1 MMGLLR
7 IFKYVR
13 KRIIKL
19 SLENQRLKLQI
30 KLLIEASNNREALMV
45 RRKKG
50 DNLGTFL
57 LVRKNTTFYS
67 IEWIRPR
74 VVTQATQTASEDF
87 LNYATSSRWLA
98 QGYVFAKDKKH
109 VMDFC

>member
-30 KLLIEASNNREALMV
+30 KLLIEANNS
-45 RRKKG
+45 
-50 DNLGTFL
+50 T
-57 LVRKNTTFYS
+57 
-67 IEWIRPR
+67 
-74 VVTQATQTASEDF
+74 
-87 LNYATSSRWLA
+87 
-98 QGYVFAKDKKH
+98 KH
-109 VMDFC
+109 